1 MAWTIT
7 AFTANPSSIMFTAFT
22 IKTIFFYIRNCT
34 FVIFKQANPKSG
46 MAVCISFD
54 VSVNEGLL
62 AGLFNTNKRSTCA
75 DERAKNTTVGFLA
88 LVTHK
93 RKSIDQEYARLTF
106 PEDPYHV
113 WHSLQMPL
121 TTQAIA
127 GQRGS
132 NGA

>member
-1 MAWTIT
+1 M
-7 AFTANPSSIMFTAFT
+7 
-22 IKTIFFYIRNCT
+22 
-34 FVIFKQANPKSG
+34 IFKQANPKSG
-46 MAVCISFD
+46 MTVCISFD

-62 AGLFNTNKRSTCA
+62 ARLFNTNKRSTCA

-113 WHSLQMPL
+113 LHSLQMPL